1 MGTMGTQIRLF
12 IEWDGIRAGIV
23 LWVAISTQT
32 FLSSAGMF
40 DYMPTVRAST
50 AQQQQQ
56 KQLKSEQ

>member
-40 DYMPTVRAST
+40 DNMPTVRAS